1 MAAPKNDNVKE
12 QILDA
17 AMELLRTRSDL
28 SLSEVAAAAGVSK
41 GTLYYHYKS
50 RAELYLDL
58 GERYWDKLLESLLS
72 WVDNP
77 NKNTSLPRLVR
88 YAMSYGVFD
97 ESGPIRLHLFADAI
111 GSESSEVREALIA
124 QYVRFQSILKDRIAQ
139 RRPGAD
145 GENLSWLMLALI
157 DGLMVQRALHNDALD
172 IEKFID
178 FMTDK
183 F

>member
-1 MAAPKNDNVKE
+1 MAAPKNENVKE

-17 AMELLRTRSDL
+17 AIRLLKEQPDVTL
-28 SLSEVAAAAGVSK
+28 AEVACASGVSK

-50 RAELYLDL
+50 RTELYLDI
-58 GERYWDKLLESLLS
+58 GERYWDKLCDSLLA

-77 NKNTSLPRLVR
+77 NKNTALPRLVR
-88 YAMSYGVFD
+88 YAISYGVFD

-111 GSESSEVREALIA
+111 SSDDSEVRDALIR
-124 QYVRFQSILKDRIAQ
+124 QYTRFQSILRDRILQ

-145 GENLSWLMLALI
+145 GENLAWMMLALI
-157 DGLMVQRALHNDALD
+157 DGLMVQRALHNDALHID
-172 IEKFID
+172 GFID